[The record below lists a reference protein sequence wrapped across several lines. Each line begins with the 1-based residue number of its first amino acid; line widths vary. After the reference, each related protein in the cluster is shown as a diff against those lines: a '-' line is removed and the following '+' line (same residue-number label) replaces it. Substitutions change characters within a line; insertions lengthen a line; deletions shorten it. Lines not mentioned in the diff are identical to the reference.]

1 MLAVNVEGRK
11 TGGEVVDLEGAA
23 VARDSFKPPSMS
35 FAGSQRDPEEESK
48 DPAAI
53 MGRPSDS
60 QMRLA
65 IDYLSYEPDFLFKE
79 FSDK

>member
-1 MLAVNVEGRK
+1 MLTVNEGRK
-11 TGGEVVDLEGAA
+11 TEGEVVDLEGAA

-48 DPAAI
+48 DPATI
-53 MGRPSDS
+53 MGRSSDS